1 MGGEQVPVPVPRR
14 HMHLPKTRGTYSTL
28 TGAVLPCL
36 ELRWACT
43 PSAELVRPG
52 GAVLSCG
59 AWSDPLMKLF
69 TGNANRKLAGDIAD
83 CLGIPLGDA
92 DVRRFSD
99 GECRITIKESV
110 RGRDVFIVQPTCSP
124 TNDHLV
130 ELLIMLDACRRASAS
145 RITCVIPYYGYGR
158 QDRKCGPREP
168 IAAKLIA
175 DMLVTAG
182 ASRILSVELHAD
194 QIMGFFNIPVDQLS
208 VGGLFADY
216 ARTHVFTNGGTDA
229 VVVSPDVGGV
239 AAARQFADRLGTQLV
254 IVAKRR
260 KQANVSEAMEVI
272 GDVEG
277 KLCIF
282 RDDMIDTGGSMVE
295 GASALMK
302 RGAGRVMAFGTHA
315 VLSGHASKRLAAS
328 SFEKVVVSDTIPVP
342 AEKRFPQ
349 LDVLSVA
356 PLLAS
361 GIRCIHEGRSVSGLI
376 R

>member
-1 MGGEQVPVPVPRR
+1 
-14 HMHLPKTRGTYSTL
+14 
-28 TGAVLPCL
+28 
-36 ELRWACT
+36 
-43 PSAELVRPG
+43 
-52 GAVLSCG
+52 
-59 AWSDPLMKLF
+59 MKLF
-69 TGNANRKLAGDIAD
+69 TGSANPKLAADIAH

-92 DVRRFSD
+92 EVTHFSD
-99 GECRITIKESV
+99 GECRITIRESV
-110 RGRDVFIVQPTCSP
+110 RGCDVFLIQPTCAP

-130 ELLIMLDACRRASAS
+130 ELLIMLDACRRASAR

-168 IAAKLIA
+168 ITAKLIA
-175 DMLVTAG
+175 DMLVAAG
-182 ASRILSVELHAD
+182 ASRVLSVELHAD
-194 QIMGFFNIPVDQLS
+194 QIMGFFNIPVDQLN

-216 ARTHVFTNGGTDA
+216 VKDNVFDNGSADA

-239 AAARQFADRLGTQLV
+239 ASARQFADRLGSQLV

-260 KQANVSEAMEVI
+260 RRANEVEVMEVI

-302 RGAGRVMAFGTHA
+302 RGASRVMALGTHP

-328 SFEKVVVSDTIPVP
+328 SFEKVIVSDTIPVP
-342 AEKRFPQ
+342 EERRFPQ
-349 LDVLSVA
+349 LEVLSVA

-361 GIRCIHEGRSVSGLI
+361 GIRCIHEGRSVSSLI